1 MIGDACLEAADL
13 TAGYG
18 KIPVVHGIDLEVRRG
33 EIVALVGANGAG
45 KTTTLMTLA
54 GALPALGGTVRID
67 GEATTAPLHHR
78 ARNGLAFVPEQRA
91 IFRRLDVAANLRLGL
106 GPVDAAVAI
115 APELGPLMGRRAGLL
130 SGGEQ
135 QILVLARAL
144 AADPQVVVVDEVSLG
159 LAPRVVQR
167 MLGLLRVAAERGA
180 AVLMVEQR
188 LQNVLR
194 AADRLVV
201 LRRGTVALAGT
212 TAELAQRVD
221 EVHAAYLPRPADNP
235 KEPHHG

>member
-1 MIGDACLEAADL
+1 MGAPALEAVEL

-18 KIPVVHGIDLEVRRG
+18 KLPVVHGVDLVVRRG
-33 EIVALVGANGAG
+33 EVVALVGANGAG

-54 GALPALGGTVRID
+54 GALPALGGAVRLN
-67 GEATTAPLHHR
+67 GEETTAPLHLR
-78 ARNGLAFVPEQRA
+78 ARDGLAFVPEQRA
-91 IFRRLDVAANLRLGL
+91 IFRRLDVSANLRLGL
-106 GPVDAAVAI
+106 ASVDAAVAL

-144 AADPQVVVVDEVSLG
+144 AAKPEVVVVDEVSLG
-159 LAPRVVQR
+159 LAPLVVQR
-167 MLGLLRVAAERGA
+167 MLTLLRDAANNGA

-194 AADRLVV
+194 AADRIVV
-201 LRRGTVALAGT
+201 LRRGTVALTGS
-212 TAELAQRVD
+212 TADLAQRLD
-221 EVHAAYLPRPADNP
+221 EVHAAYLPRPADTP
-235 KEPHHG
+235 KEHHHG